1 MTANRSFKRR
11 VRARAA
17 RTGEAYTAALRHL
30 RTTEGATVPTTRPT
44 APATLRLAVAQTTF
58 REDPADTAGFHAA
71 GTEVRALMRAAR
83 AQGADL
89 VHFPEATLCFPGKLA
104 LSSRPGQLAEADW
117 QRFDWQALQTEITAI
132 RATARELGLWT
143 VLGAQHRGP
152 GPSRPRT
159 SLFVLDRQGRPH
171 RRYDERLL
179 SRTKQTYLYEPG
191 LSGTT
196 FEVGSVRFGCTSGLE
211 VLFPDLYSDY
221 EADGVDCVLYSTA
234 GPSDPAE
241 ADSLASSART
251 HALQNGL
258 WISYAVPS
266 DKAPFAAAGVLR
278 PGGTWAARCPERVV
292 PAVVVVDIG
301 PRPDGAARD
310 WRRTMLVDHRTRAAA
325 PGQAPAPVDVGPA

>member
-30 RTTEGATVPTTRPT
+30 RTTEGATVPTTQPSS
-44 APATLRLAVAQTTF
+44 PVTLRLAVAQTTL
-58 REDPADTAGFHAA
+58 REDPGDTAGFRAA
-71 GTEVRALMRAAR
+71 GSEVRALMGAAR
-83 AQGADL
+83 TQGADL

-117 QRFDWQALQTEITAI
+117 QRFDWQALQTELTAI

-143 VLGAQHRGP
+143 VLGAQHREP
-152 GPSRPRT
+152 GSPRPRT
-159 SLFVLDRQGRPH
+159 SLFVLDRQGRLH
-171 RRYDERLL
+171 CRYDERLL
-179 SRTKQTYLYEPG
+179 SRSKQTYLYQPG
-191 LSGTT
+191 TSTTT
-196 FEVGSVRFGCTSGLE
+196 FQLGGVRFGCTSGLE

-221 EADGVDCVLYSTA
+221 EADGVDCVLFSTT
-234 GPSDPAE
+234 GPSDPAD

-266 DKAPFAAAGVLR
+266 DKAPFAAAGVLQ
-278 PGGTWAARCPERVV
+278 PGGQWAARCPDRVE

-301 PRPDGAARD
+301 PRPDGAPRD
-310 WRRTMLVDHRTRAAA
+310 WRRTMLTEHRTRTAAA
-325 PGQAPAPVDVGPA
+325 GPAPAPADVGPA